1 MRTILPAERAREC
14 IRPLTPAGLMTVL
27 LWRRLL
33 RIDPALERTYA
44 AGRVTVAV
52 ALAIGGSFLIIR
64 AGNQPVALVMVA
76 VFVALQMSLRP
87 SETRWK
93 QVRVDLLSWLCAAGA
108 IMLGVILLPS
118 PLAAAGGFVALM
130 SAATWASGYGPAGL
144 TVGIVS
150 FVSYL
155 FTQFAHPRPADLPWL
170 LLAVTVGVASAC
182 IVRHLLLPDRP
193 RRMLGWL
200 IAALRDEAT
209 DLTTRRRPPDAD
221 VWVAGLHRS
230 TAETID
236 AILLRLHDLLDA
248 HPDLVVDERQFRRDL
263 FAVVTLSHL
272 LVLQAERAAA
282 DDDDVLL
289 PPPETPEHRLELYL
303 SAIEAEVQGRTVLQ
317 GDRDAAL
324 EGERALEAAREKLEP
339 EASLEE
345 GWFAGHRR
353 RALQVA
359 VAGVL
364 AVLAGFALSPDRWYW
379 APMTSF
385 FVFANANSRGAT
397 LRRAIE
403 RTAGTIG
410 GVAGGLLLGSVLAG
424 QPRLQLLAVFP
435 LLFAG
440 FWLLP
445 VSYALMTVMIT
456 CLLALLYSM
465 MAIFTLDLLLLR
477 LGETAIGAAIGALV
491 AYVLL
496 PARTRSA
503 VEDVTREFFA
513 ALAVFLEALPA
524 AVRGEVADDAW
535 VLETVRRLDRA
546 TASLGTTI
554 NPLSEAVP
562 GRRASALRQELI
574 LTLTARYWAHRIAA
588 RALFHEGEAE
598 QAELDRALTSVRTRL
613 DNLRA
618 GGAPMEPPRRPD
630 HARTPLEAAVLRLE
644 TVLASISRVRAGRM

>member
-1 MRTILPAERAREC
+1 
-14 IRPLTPAGLMTVL
+14 MTVL
-27 LWRRLL
+27 FWNRLL
-33 RIDPALERTYA
+33 RIDPGLERTYA
-44 AGRVTVAV
+44 AGRVTAAV
-52 ALAIGGSFLIIR
+52 ALALGGTYLLIQ
-64 AGNQPVALVMVA
+64 AGNQPVSLVMVS

-87 SETRWK
+87 SEVRWK
-93 QVRVDLLSWLCAAGA
+93 QARIDLLSWLGAAGA
-108 IMLGVILLPS
+108 IVLGVVLLPS
-118 PLAAAGGFVALM
+118 PLAAAAGFVALM
-130 SAATWASGYGPAGL
+130 SAATWASGYGPPGL
-144 TVGIVS
+144 TVGIVT

-155 FTQFAHPRPADLPWL
+155 FTQFARPRPPDLPWL
-170 LLAVTVGVASAC
+170 LLAVSVGVASAC
-182 IVRHLLLPDRP
+182 TVRHLLLPDRP

-209 DLTTRRRPPDAD
+209 DLTTRSRPTGARE
-221 VWVAGLHRS
+221 WVAGLHRD
-230 TAETID
+230 TAEAID

-248 HPDLVVDERQFRRDL
+248 HPHLVVDERQFRRDL

-272 LVLQAERAAA
+272 LVLQAESAAA
-282 DDDDVLL
+282 ADDDVLL
-289 PPPETPEHRLELYL
+289 PPPETAERRLEVYL
-303 SAIEAEVQGRTVLQ
+303 SAIEEEAEGRTVLQ
-317 GDRDAAL
+317 GDREAAL
-324 EGERALEAAREKLEP
+324 EGERALEAARVKLTP
-339 EASLEE
+339 EASTEE
-345 GWFAGHRR
+345 GWLAGHRR

-359 VAGVL
+359 IAGAL
-364 AVLAGFALSPDRWYW
+364 AIVAGFALSPDRWYW

-445 VSYALMTVMIT
+445 VSYALMTVIIT

-477 LGETAIGAAIGALV
+477 LGETAIGAAIGAGV
-491 AYVLL
+491 AYVIL
-496 PARTRSA
+496 PARSRGA

-513 ALAVFLEALPA
+513 ALAVFLEALPRA
-524 AVRGEVADDAW
+524 IDGNMADDAR
-535 VLETVRRLDRA
+535 VLEAVRRLDL
-546 TASLGTTI
+546 ASSSLETTV

-588 RALFHEGEAE
+588 RALFHAGEAE
-598 QAELDRALTSVRTRL
+598 PEELDRALTSVSTRL
-613 DNLRA
+613 ENLRA
-618 GGAPMEPPRRPD
+618 GGAPMKPPRGPD
-630 HARTPLEAAVLRLE
+630 RARTPLEAAVLRLE
-644 TVLASISRVRAGRM
+644 AVLASISRVRAGRM